1 MSPSADQGPLYKKQ
15 RHEDPHQITGEPQ
28 PATSRNEPGP
38 IHNAR
43 GTTTRINDGTTYIR
57 DESLNFN
64 YHVATQRGR
73 NYKEN
78 SKASQ
83 IGNNY
88 VGYDDTIDVTT
99 TRHCQVYMAGY
110 RCHKEDWTEKVI
122 SSIEEF
128 TDKAILR
135 YLNDDELWQNRH
147 QLKRVIKKSIRCII
161 MDFLMKLSDR

>member
-1 MSPSADQGPLYKKQ
+1 MEDLYYTASSPTSNRKRPISPSADQEPHHKKQ
-15 RHEDPHQITGEPQ
+15 RRGDPHQITGGPQ
-28 PATSRNEPGP
+28 PATSRDDPGP

-43 GTTTRINDGTTYIR
+43 GTTTHINDGTTYIR
-57 DESLNFN
+57 DES
-64 YHVATQRGR
+64 YHVTTQRER

-88 VGYDDTIDVTT
+88 VGYDD
-99 TRHCQVYMAGY
+99 
-110 RCHKEDWTEKVI
+110 WTEQVI

-135 YLNDDELWQNRH
+135 HLNDDELWQNRH
-147 QLKRVIKKSIRCII
+147 QLRRVIIKSIRCII
-161 MDFLMKLSDR
+161 MDFFMKLPDK